1 MRICSS
7 CRGPIDTA
15 AGSRHPC
22 CDPGL
27 TLDTA
32 RLIDAL
38 RLLAD
43 RLGAR
48 PMEDS

>member
-1 MRICSS
+1 MIRCPA
-7 CRGPIDTA
+7 CRGSLDPAT
-15 AGSRHPC
+15 GHRHPS
-22 CDPGL
+22 CDPGP

-32 RLIDAL
+32 RLADAL